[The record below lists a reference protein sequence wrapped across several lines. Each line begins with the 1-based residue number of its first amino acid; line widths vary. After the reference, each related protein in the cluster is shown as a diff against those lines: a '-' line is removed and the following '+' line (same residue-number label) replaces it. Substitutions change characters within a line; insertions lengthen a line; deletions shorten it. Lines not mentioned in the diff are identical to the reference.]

1 MKIGYFSPARGIY
14 FRCVRCTC
22 HSYTVLGG
30 NESAQQPRKIH
41 DKLPKTFVEI
51 IFAFLRGFNVEM
63 WQIRWILENSFRIKQ
78 KLILFFLGNYS
89 FPFSTRDAE
98 THIRLRHEERANH
111 YYMFTQWARQK
122 VKNAL
127 SAWFIWLF
135 IFSDTI
141 FGFTKLMQYSIF
153 KLKLLTIFG

>member
-63 WQIRWILENSFRIKQ
+63 WQIRWILENSFRLKQ

-89 FPFSTRDAE
+89 FPFSTRDDDYD
-98 THIRLRHEERANH
+98 T
-111 YYMFTQWARQK
+111 
-122 VKNAL
+122 KNEPIIIICL
-127 SAWFIWLF
+127 HNEH
-135 IFSDTI
+135 
-141 FGFTKLMQYSIF
+141 GK
-153 KLKLLTIFG
+153 KLKTHYLLDLFDCSFFPTQFSVSQSSCNIRFSN